1 MAAISTAPR
10 ANRKLIVGALIAL
23 ASTFGNLVLHQ
34 STRALQS
41 ADPHSL
47 DTPVT
52 RIAFGSCIRQDRA
65 QPIWKAIL
73 EAAPQAFI
81 LAGDNIYGDTEDIE
95 ILKAKYQL
103 LDSQPDFARLRS
115 TRPLFGTWDDHDYGV
130 NDGGREY
137 PQREASQQV
146 MLDFFQVPAESP
158 RRGRPGVY
166 DSVLLGPPE
175 RRVQLIL
182 LDTRYFRSPL
192 ERVTTPVAKGRGPY
206 AANSAADATMLGEE
220 QWQWL
225 EAALREPAQVR
236 LIVSSIQVAAIEH
249 GWEGWG
255 TMPAERERLFRL
267 LRDTQ
272 ARGVILL
279 SGDRHLA
286 ELSRIEPSESG
297 LDYPLYDLTS
307 SSLNQ
312 PSGGQNAQ
320 EPNARRVGQNYLQV
334 NFGMIELQWPEQLDQ
349 PPQVTLTIRDV
360 QGQVILSH
368 AIESECFQPAA
379 SDR

>member
-1 MAAISTAPR
+1 MAAISPALH

-23 ASTFGNLVLHQ
+23 ASIFGNLAFHQ
-34 STRALQS
+34 SARAQQS
-41 ADPHSL
+41 TDTHAL
-47 DTPVT
+47 DTPLT
-52 RIAFGSCIRQDRA
+52 RIAFGSCVRQDRA
-65 QPIWKAIL
+65 QPIWKAVID
-73 EAAPQAFI
+73 ADPQVFV

-103 LDSQPDFARLRS
+103 LDSQPDFARLRA

-192 ERVTTPVAKGRGPY
+192 ERVTLPVAKGRGPY

-220 QWQWL
+220 QWRWL
-225 EAALREPAQVR
+225 EATLREPAQVR

-297 LDYPLYDLTS
+297 LEYPLYDLTS

-334 NFGMIELQWPEQLDQ
+334 NFGMIELQWPEQLGQ

-360 QGQVILSH
+360 QGQVVLSH
-368 AIESECFQPAA
+368 AVESECFQPAA
-379 SDR
+379 AAR

>member
-1 MAAISTAPR
+1 MAAISPAPR
-10 ANRKLIVGALIAL
+10 ANQQLLAGALIAL
-23 ASTFGNLVLHQ
+23 ASTLGILRIHQ
-34 STRALQS
+34 PTRAQQPTD
-41 ADPHSL
+41 AYSL
-47 DTPVT
+47 DTPLT
-52 RIAFGSCIRQDRA
+52 RIAFGSCVRQDRA

-73 EAAPQAFI
+73 DAAPQAFI
-81 LAGDNIYGDTEDIE
+81 LAGDNVYGDTEDIE

-103 LDSQPDFARLRS
+103 LDSQPDFARLRA

-137 PQREASQQV
+137 PQRAASQQV

-158 RRGRPGVY
+158 RRSRPGVY

-206 AANSAADATMLGEE
+206 AVNSAADATMLGEE

-225 EAALREPAQVR
+225 EATLHEPAQVR

-286 ELSRIEPSESG
+286 ELSRIESSESG

-320 EPNARRVGQNYLQV
+320 EPNARRVGQSYLQV

-349 PPQVTLTIRDV
+349 PPQITLAIRDV
-360 QGQVILSH
+360 QGKVVFSH
-368 AIESECFQPAA
+368 AIESECFQAA
-379 SDR
+379 DAGR